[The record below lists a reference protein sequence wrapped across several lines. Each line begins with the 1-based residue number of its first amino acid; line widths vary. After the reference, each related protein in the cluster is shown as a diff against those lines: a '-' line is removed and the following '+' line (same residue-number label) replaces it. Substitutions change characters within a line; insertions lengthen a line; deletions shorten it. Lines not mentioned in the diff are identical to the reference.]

1 MAMTY
6 LVPVDFSKG
15 SAAALDYA
23 IKLAKEDRAKLL
35 LLHVISADFAF
46 PLGAGFADTFEILE
60 ANATKAMQALI
71 RRKRLRPGQF
81 RSLLVRG
88 INPAD
93 VIVAVAKKSRAA
105 MIVMGSHGRSG
116 FQRFLLGSV
125 AERTVRQADCPVMI
139 MKK

>member
-46 PLGAGFADTFEILE
+46 PLGAGFADTFKILE
-60 ANATKAMQALI
+60 ANATKAMRALI

-139 MKK
+139 VK